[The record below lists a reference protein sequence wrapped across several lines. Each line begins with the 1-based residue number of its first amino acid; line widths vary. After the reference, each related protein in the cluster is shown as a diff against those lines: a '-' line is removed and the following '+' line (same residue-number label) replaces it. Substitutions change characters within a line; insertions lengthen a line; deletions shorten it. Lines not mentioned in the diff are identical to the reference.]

1 MVESFP
7 ILTILPPLVA
17 IIMVIATRKVLASLA
32 SGVILSILL
41 ITNFHPVE
49 SLKLL
54 FSSVLELFWADGA
67 PNWYNIL
74 ILAFLLELGAI
85 TAIVLMSG
93 GTQAF
98 SNWARLFWAWS
109 SSSMTTSMPLLWA
122 KFPAPFPINT
132 KFHAQSWPISW
143 TRVLHRRWYSFR
155 FRAGGLR
162 LLESWLQSS
171 RPLR

>member
-32 SGVILSILL
+32 SGAILSILL

-98 SNWARLFWAWS
+98 SNWAR
-109 SSSMTTSMPLLWA
+109 
-122 KFPAPFPINT
+122 
-132 KFHAQSWPISW
+132 
-143 TRVLHRRWYSFR
+143 
-155 FRAGGLR
+155 
-162 LLESWLQSS
+162 
-171 RPLR
+171 

>member
-85 TAIVLMSG
+85 DRKSTRLNSSHVAI
-93 GTQAF
+93 
-98 SNWARLFWAWS
+98 S
-109 SSSMTTSMPLLWA
+109 SYV
-122 KFPAPFPINT
+122 FC
-132 KFHAQSWPISW
+132 
-143 TRVLHRRWYSFR
+143 
-155 FRAGGLR
+155 
-162 LLESWLQSS
+162 LE
-171 RPLR
+171 